1 MLREVLHAAFRS
13 VHKLRKFDHISELYH
28 EKGWLTIEQ
37 LVKLRAASIVFKAR
51 KFGKPKYIS
60 QWINDRE
67 CERNL
72 RVHSQNSLSRPYA
85 RSTTGSRAFSISGP
99 TLWNSLHHTV
109 RDANSFEQFYN
120 RMLTFLSDS
129 SG

>member
-13 VHKLRKFDHISELYH
+13 VDKLRKFDHISELYH

-37 LVKLRAASIVFKAR
+37 LVKLGAARIVFKAR

-72 RVHSQNSLSRPYA
+72 RVHSQNSLSRPHA
-85 RSTTGSRAFSISGP
+85 RSTIGFRAFSISGP
-99 TLWNSLHHTV
+99 TLWN
-109 RDANSFEQFYN
+109 
-120 RMLTFLSDS
+120 
-129 SG
+129 